1 MTPDLD
7 SLLDQMTIEEQVSLL
22 SGASFWRTSSVPRLG
37 IPSIKVTDGPNG
49 ARGENFSGGITSAA
63 FPVAIALA
71 ASWDIELVRRVGV
84 ALAQETKSKGAQVLL
99 APTVNMHRNALNGR
113 NFECFSE
120 DPHLAS
126 EMAVAYIKGVQSE
139 GVAATVKHFI
149 GNETEVERRTI
160 SAEIDERTLRETYLP
175 PFEAAVKRADVWC
188 VMTAYNYLNG
198 THTSQHPWLLETVL
212 RQEWGFDG
220 VVMSDWTATH
230 STTQALLAG
239 LDLEMPGPGVH
250 RGAKLVDAVAS
261 GEIDAAVIR
270 KAARRVLTL
279 AVRTRCFERPEH
291 VSERAN
297 NRPEHRALIRRAG
310 AQGAVLLTNDRLLP
324 LTASTLKRV
333 ALIGP
338 NAMRPALFGGGSAQI
353 NAHYRINPIDGLKD
367 ALGPDVIV
375 DYALGCPGDRYTPL
389 IRQPIS
395 IDFFNSSTSDAAPV
409 LSKTGDS
416 SEFRWFGPVE
426 NGVNQL
432 SFSAKLRT
440 TFSAD
445 ESGLHVVGL
454 MSAGTSRLYWNG
466 ALLLDA
472 WSDWSRGESYF
483 GHGCDELRAEIHLE
497 AGQQYEIDI
506 DYACGDGMTTTL
518 KAVRFGI
525 QPPSAAGSLEDAI
538 AIASAADVVVL
549 MVGLNDDWETE
560 AEDRRSMDLPG
571 KQNDLIAAVLAA
583 NHDTVV
589 VLQSGSPLAMPWLD
603 KAKAVLQLWYPG
615 QECGNA
621 LADVLTGAVD
631 PGGRLP
637 MTFPKSLKGLE
648 AMTRRH
654 EKHATV
660 AYDEGPDMGYKHFEK
675 DSDNILFPFGHGL
688 SYGNFQYSNLHIGEW
703 SQNKGLPISFTIENT
718 GTRSG
723 QEIAQVYLR
732 SLDCHE
738 YSLKTSLVVFEKC
751 KIDAGTHQTVE
762 ATIHPAGFEKWD
774 SEQKLFRRFSEKFQV
789 MVGRSVTDIRLACEA
804 TINC

>member
-7 SLLDQMTIEEQVSLL
+7 ALLDQMTIEEQVSLL
-22 SGASFWRTSSVPRLG
+22 SGASFWRTASVPRLG

-71 ASWDIELVRRVGV
+71 ASWDVELVRQVGV

-99 APTVNMHRNALNGR
+99 APTVNMHRNTLNGR

-126 EMAVAYIKGVQSE
+126 EMAVAYIQGVQSE

-160 SAEIDERTLRETYLP
+160 SAEIDERTLREIYLP
-175 PFEAAVKRADVWC
+175 PFEAAVKRAGVWC

-261 GEIDAAVIR
+261 GEIDAATVR
-270 KAARRVLTL
+270 SAARRMLTL
-279 AVRTRCFERPEH
+279 AMRTGSFEHPDP
-291 VSERAN
+291 VAERADD
-297 NRPEHRALIRRAG
+297 RPEHRALIRRAG
-310 AQGAVLLTNDRLLP
+310 AQGAVLLKNDSLLP
-324 LTASTLKRV
+324 VATSKLKRV
-333 ALIGP
+333 AVIGP

-353 NAHYRINPIDGLKD
+353 NAHYRISPIDGLKD

-395 IDFFNSSTSDAAPV
+395 IDFFNTSNSDTAPV
-409 LSKTGDS
+409 LSKAGES

-426 NGVNQL
+426 DGIDQL

-440 TFSAD
+440 TFLAE
-445 ESGLHVVGL
+445 ESGIHVFGL
-454 MSAGTSRLYWNG
+454 MSAGTSRLHLNG
-466 ALLLDA
+466 VLLLDA
-472 WSDWSRGESYF
+472 WSNWTRGESYF
-483 GHGCDELRAEIHLE
+483 GHGCDELLAEICLE
-497 AGQQYEIDI
+497 AGQQYDIDI
-506 DYACGDGMTTTL
+506 DYACGDGLTTTL

-525 QPPSAAGSLEDAI
+525 QPPSAAGSFEEALAL
-538 AIASAADVVVL
+538 AAAVDVVVL

-560 AEDRRSMDLPG
+560 AEDRRSIDLPG
-571 KQNDLIAAVLAA
+571 KQNNLVDAVLAA
-583 NHDTVV
+583 NPDTVV

-603 KAKAVLQLWYPG
+603 EAKAVLQLWYPG

-621 LADVLTGAVD
+621 LADVLTGAAD

-648 AMTRRH
+648 EMTKRH
-654 EKHATV
+654 AKHAKV
-660 AYDEGPDMGYKHFEK
+660 AYGEGVDMGYRHFEK

-688 SYGNFQYSNLHIGEW
+688 SYGSFHYRDLQIGDW
-703 SQNKGLPISFTIENT
+703 SQDEGLAIEFTIEN
-718 GTRSG
+718 RSHRLG
-723 QEIAQVYLR
+723 QEIAQIYLKSR
-732 SLDCHE
+732 GNE
-738 YSLKTSLVVFEKC
+738 GQSLVCFLKQD
-751 KIDAGTHQTVE
+751 IGAGSSKKLE
-762 ATIHPAGFEKWD
+762 ATIPSSAFERWD
-774 SEQKLFRRFSEKFQV
+774 NEKTKFNRKADTFQL
-789 MVGRSVTDIRLACEA
+789 MVGRSATDIRLLDDV
-804 TINC
+804 NLQ